1 MASKSLLAKG
11 GGRLVGSQPTSVSSV
26 HQLHSSDNQ
35 VLADT
40 DASHRKSLK
49 MKPLD
54 STLIPRERRL
64 ETERPSIQLLVLLL
78 LLLLLIVQT
87 LPVLTAVH
95 LEKVV

>member
-1 MASKSLLAKG
+1 MASKPLLAKR

-26 HQLHSSDNQ
+26 HQLHSSDNE
-35 VLADT
+35 VRAGT

-49 MKPLD
+49 MKLLD
-54 STLIPRERRL
+54 STLISREGRL
-64 ETERPSIQLLVLLL
+64 ETERPSIQLLLL

-87 LPVLTAVH
+87 MPVLTAVH